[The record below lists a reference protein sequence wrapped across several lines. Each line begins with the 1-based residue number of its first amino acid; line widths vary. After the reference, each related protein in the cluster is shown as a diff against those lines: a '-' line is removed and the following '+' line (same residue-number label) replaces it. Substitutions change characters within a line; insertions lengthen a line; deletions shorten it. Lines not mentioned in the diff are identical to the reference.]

1 MARKRTVAVRSKRDN
16 VYDFE
21 EALIANAQAKEQG
34 PKRKSW
40 SVHDLK
46 AVKPL
51 TPTQTEMF
59 HDFFE
64 GHHICAHGS
73 AGTGKTYVAIYLAL
87 TEVLNRNTAPDRIII
102 IRSAVPTRD
111 QGFLPGTL
119 EEKCEPYEAPYRD
132 IFADLLG
139 KANSYE
145 NMKDAGVVHFTTTSH
160 IRGLTW
166 DNAVVVVDEI
176 QNMTWAEIDSIVTR
190 VGQNT
195 RLILCGDSMHQQ
207 DLTGGERSGFAQ
219 MLCIIKQMKAFSE
232 ISFMHYDIVR
242 SDFVKQW
249 IITRDNLNL

>member
-21 EALIANAQAKEQG
+21 EALYANAHAKEQG

-46 AVKPL
+46 SVKPL

-59 HDFFE
+59 HDFFA
-64 GHHICAHGS
+64 GQHICAHGS
-73 AGTGKTYVAIYLAL
+73 AGTGKSFVAIYLAL

-119 EEKCEPYEAPYRD
+119 EEKCEPYEMPYKD
-132 IFADLLG
+132 ILADLMG
-139 KANSYE
+139 KPNTYE
-145 NMKDAGVVHFTTTSH
+145 DMKEAGYIQFVTTSH

-166 DNAVVVVDEI
+166 DNAVVVVDEV

-190 VGQNT
+190 IGQNT
-195 RLILCGDSMHQQ
+195 RLIMCGDSKHQQ
-207 DLTGGERSGFAQ
+207 DLTGGEKSGFTQ

-232 ISFMHYDIVR
+232 ISFTHYDIVR
-242 SDFVKQW
+242 SEFVKQW
-249 IITRDNLNL
+249 IVTRDNLNL